1 MEKSFV
7 NGQFSIAML
16 NYQRVMTDNDQPA
29 TSGKTSA
36 LDKWT
41 LQYSALA
48 RAEYSEQSL

>member
-1 MEKSFV
+1 MGQSSV

-36 LDKWT
+36 LDK
-41 LQYSALA
+41 
-48 RAEYSEQSL
+48 